1 MSLRSPL
8 GKVLGRG
15 SAKQGVSHWWV
26 QRVSAIALVP
36 LTLWFAF
43 QVVHLPTADYDAVR
57 AWAASG
63 FNPAWLSLF
72 LSAVAVHSQ
81 LGVQV
86 VIEDYVPHKGAKVTA
101 LLANTF
107 LHIVVAVAGVYA
119 VLRIAFTTLSAG

>member
-15 SAKQGVSHWWV
+15 SAKQGVAHWWA
-26 QRVSAIALVP
+26 QRVSAVALVP

-43 QVVHLPTADYDAVR
+43 QVVHLPTTDQFAVR
-57 AWAASG
+57 EWIASG
-63 FNPAWLSLF
+63 FNPVLLVLLVGTIAWH
-72 LSAVAVHSQ
+72 SA

-86 VIEDYVPHKGAKVTA
+86 VLEDYVPNKAVKLTA

-107 LHIVVAVAGVYA
+107 IHVVVAVAACYA
-119 VLRIAFTTLSAG
+119 VLRIAFTTLAQG

>member
-26 QRVSAIALVP
+26 QRVSAVALVP
-36 LTLWFAF
+36 LSLWFAYQF
-43 QVVHLPTADYDAVR
+43 VHLPMSDYDAVR
-57 AWAASG
+57 GWIASG

-72 LSAVAVHSQ
+72 IGAVAVHSS

-86 VIEDYVPHKGAKVTA
+86 VIEDYVPHTGAKVAA

-119 VLRIAFTTLSAG
+119 VLRIAFTTFSAG